1 MRRSRS
7 ITTGVVVAV
16 ALVAVVLAWPRL
28 PFTAARALDG
38 ADQYELL
45 SLDWERSES
54 PSPEDF
60 HRHRVLGHTE
70 IADRTV
76 RQRLNAALRHGV
88 EPPLTPLP
96 MCFNPRHG
104 IRVVRGG
111 QETDLLIC
119 FECHQVEVWR
129 DGHVVATWTTDA
141 SPQATFDE
149 ALKRAGV
156 PLPKP
161 VE

>member
-1 MRRSRS
+1 MRRPSAKT
-7 ITTGVVVAV
+7 IIVVAAAV
-16 ALVAVVLAWPRL
+16 VAVVLAWPRL

-38 ADQYELL
+38 ADKYELL

-54 PSPEDF
+54 PSPDDF
-60 HRHRVLGHTE
+60 YRHRVLGHTE
-70 IADRTV
+70 IDDGTV

-88 EPPLTPLP
+88 ESPLTSLP

-111 QETDLLIC
+111 HETDFLIC
-119 FECHQVEVWR
+119 FECHQVQVWR

-141 SPQATFDE
+141 SPKAAFDE
-149 ALKRAGV
+149 ALKSAGV